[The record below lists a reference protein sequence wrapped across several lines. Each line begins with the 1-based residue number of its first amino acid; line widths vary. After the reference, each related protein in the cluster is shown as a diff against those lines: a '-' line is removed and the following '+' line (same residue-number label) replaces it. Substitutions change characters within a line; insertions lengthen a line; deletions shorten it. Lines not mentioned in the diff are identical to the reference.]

1 MKVVVNSPSDQCGVA
16 DVNCRG
22 TLIQSIPFE
31 EIWVGKD
38 TDGSEEGN
46 SILLRMGKN
55 YTFIGGGVTSFIT
68 QALIVKYESPIGN
81 NDVPYP
87 YAIDYLMIEGIMIQ
101 SEFST

>member
-1 MKVVVNSPSDQCGVA
+1 
-16 DVNCRG
+16 
-22 TLIQSIPFE
+22 
-31 EIWVGKD
+31 
-38 TDGSEEGN
+38 
-46 SILLRMGKN
+46 MGKN